1 MSSALATPAIVE
13 AAPAAVQSAYV
24 VQELR
29 AAWSEYQTVERKGL
43 AFGQRLYELRA
54 NSEVVQG
61 GTTFTSS
68 LDKAGIPRRTAHY
81 WLQNYEVS
89 IGVRQEKEEKVKDA
103 SVVQAEQPTTSGEV
117 PYRTEPLAPISEP
130 KAWTRD
136 MEKRKNRS
144 KPAKSEQAVIRLALR
159 VVAEGYKVLKGKVD
173 PSHLHAA
180 VTLAKLRVRGEL

>member
-1 MSSALATPAIVE
+1 VSAATATI
-13 AAPAAVQSAYV
+13 AVDIIT
-24 VQELR
+24 ELTR
-29 AAWSEYQTVERKGL
+29 AWGEYQTVERKGL

-54 NSEVVQG
+54 HSEVVQG

-81 WLQNYEVS
+81 WIQNYEVS
-89 IGVRQEKEEKVKDA
+89 IGVREEKVVKDA

-117 PYRTEPLAPISEP
+117 PYRTEPLAPTSEP

-144 KPAKSEQAVIRLALR
+144 KPAESEQALIRIGLRALT
-159 VVAEGYKVLKGKVD
+159 EGQKVLKGKVD
-173 PSHLHAA
+173 PSQLHAA
-180 VTLAKLRVRGEL
+180 VTLAKFRVRGEQ